1 MSQEHIEIV
10 RAMWEPMKGVDGAE
24 IDWDAEV
31 LREGTGQFSPDFELT
46 WTASWAGERHYTG
59 QDAMLRAFKE
69 WVEPFSE
76 YRAEALDYIEAGD
89 HVIVVTRQWGT
100 GRASGA
106 PVEIRVTHLMEFRD
120 GLIARLDEYETVEE
134 AIESAEQRK

>member
-1 MSQEHIEIV
+1 MSQEHVEIV
-10 RAMWEPMKGVDGAE
+10 RAMWEPMKGVDVAE

-31 LREGTGQFSPDFELT
+31 LREGTGQFSPEFELT
-46 WTASWAGERHYTG
+46 WSASWAGERHYKG